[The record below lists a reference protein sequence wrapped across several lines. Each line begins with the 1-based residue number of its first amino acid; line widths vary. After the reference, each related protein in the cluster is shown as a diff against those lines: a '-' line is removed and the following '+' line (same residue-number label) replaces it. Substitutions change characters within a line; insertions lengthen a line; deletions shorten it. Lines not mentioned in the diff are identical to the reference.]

1 MQKTELKIYADSKYF
16 NVDLFDNE
24 PIELTKSI
32 IELTE
37 PEQRKSDYTKTIN
50 IPGTANNNSIFTNI
64 FDVNHSILNG
74 DNSNFYVD
82 FDPRKK
88 ANCILYR
95 EGIPQLRGYLQMTS
109 INILDEQNI
118 TYELVVYGRVANLFQ
133 DVGDNL
139 LSDYDFSEYT
149 HLWTETNVRNSINT
163 SIIINGV
170 TALFQLGR
178 GYVYPLID
186 YGFDNNAQQTYN
198 VDQLYPAIYVKT
210 ILDKILKTHGYRYE
224 STIQSNNFLNSL
236 DFKRLIIPASGVPR
250 LTDAQIIDK
259 TFVVDR
265 TTDNNLG
272 AATTT
277 ISKLIFN
284 RTKQDTDPVGVAAN
298 NSSWVVPTGC
308 GGVYNFVLKL
318 FFNIE
323 LNSSVTLPSG
333 WSVNFFV
340 FVFIQDVNNR
350 ILNTNFVSQE
360 FNMGSN
366 NRTLDLSSIWQTD
379 NKLISDGDEIFV
391 NWVITGVTLK
401 DNTGASL
408 TSRTPSDLNII
419 IKTGTEFYD
428 IPKPELSEFS
438 NVNPTSAL
446 PELKAKDFLTALI
459 KMFNLYIEPNQLDD
473 RLLAIEP
480 RDIYYN
486 DNVID
491 ITNNLDVSK
500 DFIQKPMG
508 ALDFKQL
515 EFSYAMDDDYWN
527 KDYTDKYNYN
537 HGFKRLDIENDFLVE
552 TKKIELPFA
561 PTPLGRPTSDRII
574 PQIVWWKD
582 QNFGGV
588 RVNKTAKPRILYY
601 GGLKYTGKPL
611 IIKSNGTPPT
621 STTYSNYGY
630 AGHVDDP
637 ANPNYDLN
645 WAVSQEIQYTIGGQT
660 PITINNLYK
669 RYWEKYIKE
678 ITDKDSKII
687 ECYMYFNN
695 VELQNLS
702 FRNLYKIDRQYYRLY
717 KVETDL
723 NSNEPAKCQFLKLKN
738 INVPL
743 ADQVLINGGSE
754 TITGERYTPII
765 SQTPNRID
773 VINQRE
779 NFSIEIK
786 SAMGITGYRI
796 EPKSQFIKVDNNVYL
811 PPANASF
818 DFDNNKSIE
827 VKIYNNHSGSI
838 RVYTTGDAH
847 HSVSSNSGIVFYS
860 DGTNWYHL

>member
-74 DNSNFYVD
+74 DNANFYVD

-170 TALFQLGR
+170 TANFQLGR

-210 ILDKILKTHGYRYE
+210 ILDKILSTHGYRYE
-224 STIQSNNFLNSL
+224 STIQSNNFLNSTE
-236 DFKRLIIPASGVPR
+236 FKRLIIPASGNDLR
-250 LTDAQIIDK
+250 LIKLDVAK
-259 TFVVDR
+259 RTFVVDR
-265 TTDNNLG
+265 TSDNNLG
-272 AATTT
+272 AATNS
-277 ISKLIFN
+277 IDKLIFN
-284 RTKQDTDPVGVAAN
+284 RTVQDTIPAGVAAN
-298 NSSWVVPTGC
+298 HSSWIAPTL
-308 GGVYNFVLKL
+308 GGGEYKFVLKL
-318 FFNIE
+318 FINAE

-333 WSVNFFV
+333 YNISFLMNVYIRTNTGSVFRMLTSQPVNMVADNRSQDLSFV
-340 FVFIQDVNNR
+340 F
-350 ILNTNFVSQE
+350 
-360 FNMGSN
+360 
-366 NRTLDLSSIWQTD
+366 QTD
-379 NKLISDGDEIFV
+379 NRFVPDGEEVDVYWRITNLDLKKLSSANIPLPV
-391 NWVITGVTLK
+391 
-401 DNTGASL
+401 
-408 TSRTPSDLNII
+408 SDLNII
-419 IKTGTEFYD
+419 IKTGTEFYSL
-428 IPKPELSEFS
+428 PKPELSEGS
-438 NVNPTSAL
+438 NINPTSAL

-473 RLLAIEP
+473 RLLTIEP

-486 DNVID
+486 DNVVD
-491 ITNNLDVSK
+491 LTNNLDVSK

-508 ALDFKQL
+508 ALDFKRL

-527 KDYTDKYNYN
+527 KDYTDKYDYN
-537 HGFKRLDIENDFLVE
+537 HGFKRLPVENDFLVE

-561 PTPLGRPTSDRII
+561 PTPLATPTSDRII

-582 QNFGGV
+582 QNSVNG

-601 GGLKYTGKPL
+601 GGLKNTGKPL
-611 IIKSNGTPPT
+611 TISSYASPRRNTQ
-621 STTYSNYGY
+621 YSSYGY
-630 AGHVDDP
+630 AGHIDDP

-645 WAVSQEIQYTIGGQT
+645 WATSQEIYYTIGGQT

-687 ECYMYFNN
+687 DCYMYFNN

-786 SAMGITGYRI
+786 SAMGINGYRI
-796 EPKSQFIKVDNNVYL
+796 EPKSQFIKVNSDVYL

-838 RVYTTGDAH
+838 RVYTTPDAH
-847 HSVSSNSGIVFYS
+847 HSVSSNSGIVYYS

>member
-50 IPGTANNNSIFTNI
+50 IPGTANNNSIFSNI

-74 DNSNFYVD
+74 DNANFYVD

-109 INILDEQNI
+109 INIIDEQNI

-133 DVGDNL
+133 DVGDRL
-139 LSDYDFSEYT
+139 LTDYDFSEYT
-149 HLWTETNVRNSINT
+149 HLWNETNVRNSINT

-170 TALFQLGR
+170 TAAFQLGR

-186 YGFDNNAQQTYN
+186 YGFDNNKQQTYN

-224 STIQSNNFLNSL
+224 STIQSNNFLNST
-236 DFKRLIIPASGVPR
+236 DFKRLIIPASGNDLR
-250 LTDAQIIDK
+250 LTKEEVIDR

-265 TTDNNLG
+265 ITDDYIG
-272 AATTT
+272 FATT
-277 ISKLIFN
+277 SAVKLMFDH
-284 RTKQDTDPVGVAAN
+284 KQQDTDPAGVAVD
-298 NSSWVVPTGC
+298 NSSWVVPSGANGYYT
-308 GGVYNFVLKL
+308 FILHL
-318 FFNIE
+318 FFNTTFNI
-323 LNSSVTLPSG
+323 SMSG
-333 WSVNFFV
+333 GDYVYFTMNIY
-340 FVFIQDVNNR
+340 IQDATGR
-350 ILNTNFVSQE
+350 ILNP
-360 FNMGSN
+360 SN
-366 NRTLDLSSIWQTD
+366 SSNVFFLPINALIYNLSLDLVSENVLVNSG
-379 NKLISDGDEIFV
+379 NEIFV
-391 NWVITGVTLK
+391 KWKIT
-401 DNTGASL
+401 NAF
-408 TSRTPSDLNII
+408 TSGGISINVSDIDISIL
-419 IKTGTEFYD
+419 TGTKFYD
-428 IPKPELSEFS
+428 LPNPNISEGF
-438 NVNPTSAL
+438 NINPTKAL

-486 DNVID
+486 DNVVD

-508 ALDFKQL
+508 ALDFKRL

-537 HGFKRLDIENDFLVE
+537 HGFKRLDVDNDFLVE

-561 PTPLGRPTSDRII
+561 PTPLGKPTTDRII

-611 IIKSNGTPPT
+611 TIHSNGTPPT
-621 STTYSNYGY
+621 NTQYSNYGY

-637 ANPNYDLN
+637 VNPNYDLN
-645 WAVSQEIQYTIGGQT
+645 WATSQEIQYTIGGLT

-669 RYWEKYIKE
+669 RYWEKNIKE

-743 ADQVLINGGSE
+743 ADQVLINGGSQ
-754 TITGERYTPII
+754 TIEGERYTPII

-779 NFSIEIK
+779 NFNVEVG

-796 EPKSQFIKVDNNVYL
+796 EPKSQFIKVDNDVYL

-818 DFDNNKSIE
+818 DYDNNKSIE
-827 VKIYNNHSGSI
+827 IKIYNNHNGNI
-838 RVYTTGDAH
+838 RVYTAVDSHNVAR
-847 HSVSSNSGIVFYS
+847 NSGIIFYS

>member
-1 MQKTELKIYADSKYF
+1 MQKTELKIYADSKYY

-74 DNSNFYVD
+74 DNANFYVD

-170 TALFQLGR
+170 TAAFQYGR

-224 STIQSNNFLNSL
+224 STIQSNNFLNST
-236 DFKRLIIPASGVPR
+236 DFKRLIIPSSGNDLR
-250 LTDAQIIDK
+250 LIKLDVAK
-259 TFVVDR
+259 RTFVVDR
-265 TTDNNLG
+265 TSDNNLG
-272 AATTT
+272 AATNS
-277 ISKLIFN
+277 INKLIFN
-284 RTKQDTDPVGVAAN
+284 RTVQDTIPTGVAAN
-298 NSSWVVPTGC
+298 HSSWIAPTL
-308 GGVYNFVLKL
+308 GGGEYKFVLKL
-318 FFNIE
+318 FINAE

-333 WSVNFFV
+333 YNISFLMNVYIRTNTGSVFRMLTSQPVNMVADNRSQDLSFV
-340 FVFIQDVNNR
+340 F
-350 ILNTNFVSQE
+350 
-360 FNMGSN
+360 
-366 NRTLDLSSIWQTD
+366 QTD
-379 NKLISDGDEIFV
+379 NRFVPDGEEVDVYWRITNLDLKKLSSANIPLPV
-391 NWVITGVTLK
+391 
-401 DNTGASL
+401 
-408 TSRTPSDLNII
+408 SDLNII
-419 IKTGTEFYD
+419 IKTGTEFYSL
-428 IPKPELSEFS
+428 PKPELSEGS
-438 NVNPTSAL
+438 NINPTSAL

-473 RLLAIEP
+473 RLLTIEP

-486 DNVID
+486 DNVVD
-491 ITNNLDVSK
+491 LTNNLDVSK

-508 ALDFKQL
+508 ALDFKRL

-537 HGFKRLDIENDFLVE
+537 HGFKRLDVENDFLVE

-561 PTPLGRPTSDRII
+561 PTPLATPTSDRII

-582 QNFGGV
+582 QNSVNG

-601 GGLKYTGKPL
+601 GGLKNTGKPL
-611 IIKSNGTPPT
+611 TISSYASPRRNTQ
-621 STTYSNYGY
+621 YSSYGY
-630 AGHVDDP
+630 AGHIDDP

-645 WAVSQEIQYTIGGQT
+645 WATSQEIYYTIGGQT

-796 EPKSQFIKVDNNVYL
+796 EPKSQFIKVDSDVYL

-827 VKIYNNHSGSI
+827 VKIYNNHNGSI
-838 RVYTTGDAH
+838 RVYTTPDAH

>member
-1 MQKTELKIYADSKYF
+1 MQKTELKIYADSKYY

-50 IPGTANNNSIFTNI
+50 IPGTANNNSIFSNI

-74 DNSNFYVD
+74 DNANFYVD

-95 EGIPQLRGYLQMTS
+95 EGIPQIRGYLQMTS

-133 DVGDNL
+133 DVGDKL
-139 LSDYDFSEYT
+139 LTDYDFSEYT

-170 TALFQLGR
+170 TAGFQLGR

-224 STIQSNNFLNSL
+224 STIQSNTFLNSTE
-236 DFKRLIIPASGVPR
+236 FKRLILPASGNDLR
-250 LTDAQIIDK
+250 LTDLEVEDR

-265 TTDNNLG
+265 TTDDNIGNPSANLV
-272 AATTT
+272 
-277 ISKLIFN
+277 KLMFN
-284 RTKQDTDPVGVAAN
+284 RKVQDTDPAGVAAN
-298 NSSWVVPTGC
+298 NSSWVVPTALLGNYTYVVNLKANLDFNVSL
-308 GGVYNFVLKL
+308 GSGEFIIFDLNLIIKKTSGAVLNVGNSWKRNL
-318 FFNIE
+318 VSSSTNFNIDE
-323 LNSSVTLPSG
+323 
-333 WSVNFFV
+333 
-340 FVFIQDVNNR
+340 
-350 ILNTNFVSQE
+350 
-360 FNMGSN
+360 
-366 NRTLDLSSIWQTD
+366 IWQSTD
-379 NKLISDGDEIFV
+379 SLMFSGDEIEVYWQIRNPAVTNGSTF
-391 NWVITGVTLK
+391 TGV
-401 DNTGASL
+401 NS
-408 TSRTPSDLNII
+408 SNIDI
-419 IKTGTEFYD
+419 TILTGTKFYD
-428 IPKPELSEFS
+428 LPNPKLSEGA
-438 NVNPTSAL
+438 NVNPTNAL

-473 RLLAIEP
+473 RLLTIEP
-480 RDIYYN
+480 RDVYYN
-486 DNVID
+486 TNVVD
-491 ITNNLDVSK
+491 LTNNLDVSK

-508 ALDFKQL
+508 ALDFKRL

-527 KDYTDKYNYN
+527 KDYTDKYSYN
-537 HGFKRLDIENDFLVE
+537 HGFKRLEVDNDFLVE

-561 PTPLGRPTSDRII
+561 PTPLQQPKTNDRII

-582 QNFGGV
+582 QNSVNG

-601 GGLKYTGKPL
+601 GGLKYTGSS
-611 IIKSNGTPPT
+611 IIVKSNVNRT
-621 STTYSNYGY
+621 STTYTNYGY

-637 ANPNYDLN
+637 VNPNYDLN
-645 WAVSQEIQYTIGGQT
+645 WATSQEIYYTIGGQT

-687 ECYMYFNN
+687 DCYMYFNN

-723 NSNEPAKCQFLKLKN
+723 NSNEPAHCQFLKLKN
-738 INVPL
+738 VNVPL
-743 ADQVLINGGSE
+743 AAQVLINGGE
-754 TITGERYTPII
+754 QTIEGERYTPII
-765 SQTPNRID
+765 NQTPNRID

-779 NFSIEIK
+779 NYSIEIK
-786 SAMGITGYRI
+786 SAIGITAYRI
-796 EPKSQFIKVDNNVYL
+796 EPKSQFIKVDSDVYL
-811 PPANASF
+811 PPANASY
-818 DFDNNKSIE
+818 DYDNNKSIE
-827 VKIYNNHSGSI
+827 IKIYNNHSGNI
-838 RVYTTGDAH
+838 KVYTTNDTH
-847 HSVSSNSGIVFYS
+847 HNVITKSGVIFYS
-860 DGTNWYHL
+860 DGTNWYHI

>member
-16 NVDLFDNE
+16 NVDLFNNE

-224 STIQSNNFLNSL
+224 STIQSNNFLNST
-236 DFKRLIIPASGVPR
+236 DFKRLIIPSSGVPK
-250 LTDAQIIDK
+250 LTSSQVIDK

-272 AATTT
+272 APTNN
-277 ISKLIFN
+277 IVKLIFN
-284 RTKQDTDPVGVAAN
+284 RTKKNTDPVGVAAN
-298 NSSWVVPTGC
+298 HSSWVVPTN
-308 GGVYNFVLKL
+308 GGGTYNFVLKL
-318 FFNIE
+318 FFNIT
-323 LNSSVTLPSG
+323 LDNSVTFNPG
-333 WSVNFFV
+333 EFVNFNMSV
-340 FVFIQDVNNR
+340 YFITTSGRVLNPGGTTQSINMDIYTRSQDLTAIFQSDNR
-350 ILNTNFVSQE
+350 
-360 FNMGSN
+360 
-366 NRTLDLSSIWQTD
+366 
-379 NKLISDGDEIFV
+379 LIYDGDEIEV
-391 NWVITGVTLK
+391 YWQITNLNIR
-401 DNTGASL
+401 NTSIIL
-408 TSRTPSDLNII
+408 IYLPLSFLNII
-419 IKTGTEFYD
+419 VKTGTEFYD

-480 RDIYYN
+480 RDIYYK
-486 DNVID
+486 DNVVD

-537 HGFKRLDIENDFLVE
+537 HGFKRLDVENDFLVE

-561 PTPLGRPTSDRII
+561 PTPLAKPTTDRII

-582 QNFGGV
+582 QNSVNG

-601 GGLKYTGKPL
+601 GGLKYTGSPL
-611 IIKSNGTPPT
+611 VIHSNGTPQTNTP
-621 STTYSNYGY
+621 YSNYGY
-630 AGHVDDP
+630 AGHIDDP
-637 ANPNYDLN
+637 INPNYDLN
-645 WAVSQEIQYTIGGQT
+645 WATSQEIYYTIGGQT

-723 NSNEPAKCQFLKLKN
+723 NSNEPARCQFLKLKN

-743 ADQVLINGGSE
+743 ADQVLINGGSQ

-779 NFSIEIK
+779 NFSIEVG

-796 EPKSQFIKVDNNVYL
+796 EPKSQFIKVDKDVYL

-818 DFDNNKSIE
+818 DYDNNKSIE
-827 VKIYNNHSGSI
+827 IKIYNNHSGSI
-838 RVYTTGDAH
+838 RVYTTPDAH
-847 HSVSSNSGIVFYS
+847 HSVLSNSGIVFYS

>member
-1 MQKTELKIYADSKYF
+1 MQKTELKIYADSKYY

-74 DNSNFYVD
+74 DNANFYVD

-133 DVGDNL
+133 DVGDSL

-224 STIQSNNFLNSL
+224 STIQSNNFLNST
-236 DFKRLIIPASGVPR
+236 DFKRLIIPASGVPK
-250 LTDAQIIDK
+250 LTSEQIIDK

-272 AATTT
+272 AATNN
-277 ISKLIFN
+277 IVKLIFN
-284 RTKQDTDPVGVAAN
+284 RTKKDTDPVGVAAN
-298 NSSWVVPTGC
+298 HSSWVVPTN
-308 GGVYNFVLKL
+308 GGGTYNFVLKL

-323 LNSSVTLPSG
+323 LNSSITLPSG
-333 WSVNFFV
+333 SSVSFLMNIYIRNTSGRILNPGY
-340 FVFIQDVNNR
+340 IQQGFTMDVNNR
-350 ILNTNFVSQE
+350 SQ
-360 FNMGSN
+360 
-366 NRTLDLSSIWQTD
+366 DLSAVFQSD
-379 NKLISDGDEIFV
+379 NRLIYDGDEIEVYWQITNVFISGL
-391 NWVITGVTLK
+391 VISFL
-401 DNTGASL
+401 S
-408 TSRTPSDLNII
+408 PSDLNII

-438 NVNPTSAL
+438 NVNPTNAL

-480 RDIYYN
+480 RDVYYN
-486 DNVID
+486 TNVVD
-491 ITNNLDVSK
+491 LTNNLDVSK

-537 HGFKRLDIENDFLVE
+537 HGFKRLDVDNDFLVE

-561 PTPLGRPTSDRII
+561 PTPLGKPTSDRII

-582 QNFGGV
+582 QNSING

-611 IIKSNGTPPT
+611 IINSNGTPPT

-645 WAVSQEIQYTIGGQT
+645 WATSQEIQYTIGGQT

-754 TITGERYTPII
+754 TIEGERYTPII

-786 SAMGITGYRI
+786 SATGITGYRI
-796 EPKSQFIKVDNNVYL
+796 EPKSQFIKVDKDCYL
-811 PPANASF
+811 PPANASY
-818 DFDNNKSIE
+818 DYDNNKSIE
-827 VKIYNNHSGSI
+827 IKIYNNHSGNI
-838 RVYTTGDAH
+838 KVYTATEF
-847 HSVSSNSGIVFYS
+847 HSVGSKTGIVFYS

>member
-149 HLWTETNVRNSINT
+149 HVWNETNVRNSINT

-170 TALFQLGR
+170 TAAFQYGR

-224 STIQSNNFLNSL
+224 STIQSNNFLNST
-236 DFKRLIIPASGVPR
+236 DFKRLIIPSSGNDLR
-250 LTDAQIIDK
+250 LIKLDVAK
-259 TFVVDR
+259 RTFVVDR
-265 TTDNNLG
+265 TSDNNLG
-272 AATTT
+272 AATNS
-277 ISKLIFN
+277 IDKLIFN
-284 RTKQDTDPVGVAAN
+284 RTVQDTIPTGVAAN
-298 NSSWVVPTGC
+298 HSSWIAPTL
-308 GGVYNFVLKL
+308 GGGEYKFVLKL
-318 FFNIE
+318 FINAE

-333 WSVNFFV
+333 YNISFLMNVYIRTNTGSVFRMLTSQPVNMVADNRSQDLSFV
-340 FVFIQDVNNR
+340 F
-350 ILNTNFVSQE
+350 
-360 FNMGSN
+360 
-366 NRTLDLSSIWQTD
+366 QTD
-379 NKLISDGDEIFV
+379 NRFVPDGEEVDVYWRITNLDLKKLLSANIPLPV
-391 NWVITGVTLK
+391 
-401 DNTGASL
+401 
-408 TSRTPSDLNII
+408 SDLNII
-419 IKTGTEFYD
+419 IKTGTEFYSL
-428 IPKPELSEFS
+428 PKPELSEGS
-438 NVNPTSAL
+438 NINPTSAL

-473 RLLAIEP
+473 RLLTIEP

-486 DNVID
+486 DNVVD
-491 ITNNLDVSK
+491 LTNNLDVSK

-537 HGFKRLDIENDFLVE
+537 HGFKRLDVKNDFLVE

-561 PTPLGRPTSDRII
+561 PTPLGKPTSDRII

-582 QNFGGV
+582 QNSVNG

-601 GGLKYTGKPL
+601 GGLKNTGKPL
-611 IIKSNGTPPT
+611 TISSYASPRKNTQ
-621 STTYSNYGY
+621 YSSYGY
-630 AGHVDDP
+630 AGHIDDP

-645 WAVSQEIQYTIGGQT
+645 WATSQEIYYTIGGQT

-779 NFSIEIK
+779 NFSIEVG
-786 SAMGITGYRI
+786 SAMGITDYRI
-796 EPKSQFIKVDNNVYL
+796 EPKSQFIKVNNNVYL

-838 RVYTTGDAH
+838 RVYTTPDAH
-847 HSVSSNSGIVFYS
+847 HSVASNSGIVFYS

>member
-50 IPGTANNNSIFTNI
+50 IPGTANNNSIFSNI
-64 FDVNHSILNG
+64 FDVNHSILNE
-74 DNSNFYVD
+74 DNANFYVD

-109 INILDEQNI
+109 INIIDEQNI

-139 LSDYDFSEYT
+139 LTDYDFSEYT

-186 YGFDNNAQQTYN
+186 YGFDNNKQQTYN

-265 TTDNNLG
+265 TSDNNLG
-272 AATTT
+272 AATTN
-277 ISKLIFN
+277 IVKLIFN
-284 RTKQDTDPVGVAAN
+284 RTKQNTNPVGVAAN
-298 NSSWVVPTGC
+298 HSSWVVPTG
-308 GGVYNFVLKL
+308 GGGTYNFVLKL

-323 LNSSVTLPSG
+323 LNSSVSLPSG
-333 WSVNFFV
+333 DSVFFIMNIYIRNTSGRV
-340 FVFIQDVNNR
+340 LNPGGTSQLVKMDVNNR
-350 ILNTNFVSQE
+350 SQ
-360 FNMGSN
+360 
-366 NRTLDLSSIWQTD
+366 DLSCVFQTD
-379 NKLISDGDEIFV
+379 NRLIYDGDEIEVYWQIRNVLIFGLA
-391 NWVITGVTLK
+391 ISFL
-401 DNTGASL
+401 S
-408 TSRTPSDLNII
+408 PSDLNII

-438 NVNPTSAL
+438 YINPTSAL

-480 RDIYYN
+480 RDVYYN
-486 DNVID
+486 SNVVD

-508 ALDFKQL
+508 ALDFKRL

-537 HGFKRLDIENDFLVE
+537 HGFKRLEVANDFLVE

-561 PTPLGRPTSDRII
+561 PTPLAKPTTDRII

-582 QNFGGV
+582 QNSVNG

-601 GGLKYTGKPL
+601 GGLKYTGSPL
-611 IIKSNGTPPT
+611 TINSNGTPPT
-621 STTYSNYGY
+621 TSTYSSYGY
-630 AGHVDDP
+630 AGHIDDP

-645 WAVSQEIQYTIGGQT
+645 WATSQEIYYTIGGQT

-669 RYWEKYIKE
+669 RYWEKNIKE

-743 ADQVLINGGSE
+743 ADQVLINGGSQ

-779 NFSIEIK
+779 NFSIEIQ
-786 SAMGITGYRI
+786 SAIGITDYRI
-796 EPKSQFIKVDNNVYL
+796 EPKSQFIKVDKDCYL
-811 PPANASF
+811 PPANASY
-818 DFDNNKSIE
+818 DYDNNKSIE
-827 VKIYNNHSGSI
+827 IKIYNNHSGNI
-838 RVYTTGDAH
+838 KVYTTTEF
-847 HSVSSNSGIVFYS
+847 HSVGSKSGIVFYS

>member
-170 TALFQLGR
+170 TANFQLGR

-186 YGFDNNAQQTYN
+186 YGFDNNKQQTYN

-210 ILDKILKTHGYRYE
+210 ILDKILSTHGYRYE
-224 STIQSNNFLNSL
+224 STIQSNTFLNST
-236 DFKRLIIPASGVPR
+236 DFKRLIIPSSGVPK
-250 LTDAQIIDK
+250 LTSSQVIDK

-272 AATTT
+272 APTNN
-277 ISKLIFN
+277 IVKLIFN
-284 RTKQDTDPVGVAAN
+284 RTKQNTDPVGVAAN
-298 NSSWVVPTGC
+298 HSSWVVPTN
-308 GGVYNFVLKL
+308 GGGTYNFVLKL
-318 FFNIE
+318 FFNIT
-323 LNSSVTLPSG
+323 LDNSVTFNPG
-333 WSVNFFV
+333 EFVNFNMSVYFRTTSGRV
-340 FVFIQDVNNR
+340 LNPGGTTQSINMDIYTRSQDLTAIFQSDNR
-350 ILNTNFVSQE
+350 
-360 FNMGSN
+360 
-366 NRTLDLSSIWQTD
+366 
-379 NKLISDGDEIFV
+379 LIYDGDEIEV
-391 NWVITGVTLK
+391 YWQITNLNIR
-401 DNTGASL
+401 NTSIIL
-408 TSRTPSDLNII
+408 IYLPLSFLNII
-419 IKTGTEFYD
+419 VKTGTEFYD
-428 IPKPELSEFS
+428 IPKSELSEFS
-438 NVNPTSAL
+438 NINPTNGL

-486 DNVID
+486 DNVVD

-537 HGFKRLDIENDFLVE
+537 HGFKRLDVENDFLVE

-561 PTPLGRPTSDRII
+561 PTPLGKPTTDRII

-582 QNFGGV
+582 QNSVNG

-601 GGLKYTGKPL
+601 GGLKYTGSPL
-611 IIKSNGTPPT
+611 VIHSNGTPQTNTP
-621 STTYSNYGY
+621 YSNYGY
-630 AGHVDDP
+630 AGHIDDP
-637 ANPNYDLN
+637 TNPNYDLN
-645 WAVSQEIQYTIGGQT
+645 WATSQEIQYTIGGQT

-779 NFSIEIK
+779 NFSIEIQ
-786 SAMGITGYRI
+786 SAIGITDYRI

-838 RVYTTGDAH
+838 RVYTTPDAH
-847 HSVSSNSGIVFYS
+847 HSVASNSGIVFYS

>member
-149 HLWTETNVRNSINT
+149 HTWNETNVRNSINT

-170 TALFQLGR
+170 TANFQLGR

-224 STIQSNNFLNSL
+224 STIQSNNFLNST
-236 DFKRLIIPASGVPR
+236 DFKRLIIPSSGNDLR
-250 LTDAQIIDK
+250 LTKLDVSNR

-265 TTDNNLG
+265 TSDNNLG
-272 AATTT
+272 AATNN
-277 ISKLIFN
+277 IVKLIFN
-284 RTKQDTDPVGVAAN
+284 RTVQDTVPTGVAAN
-298 NSSWVVPTGC
+298 HSSWVVPTNR
-308 GGVYNFVLKL
+308 GGTYNFVLKL
-318 FFNIE
+318 FINVE

-333 WSVNFFV
+333 YNIRFLMNIHIRTTTGRVLPMITSQSVRMVADTRSQDLSFV
-340 FVFIQDVNNR
+340 FQSDNILIYDGEEIEVYWR
-350 ILNTNFVSQE
+350 ITNV
-360 FNMGSN
+360 
-366 NRTLDLSSIWQTD
+366 DLT
-379 NKLISDGDEIFV
+379 KIFSA
-391 NWVITGVTLK
+391 NIPLP
-401 DNTGASL
+401 A
-408 TSRTPSDLNII
+408 SDLNII

-428 IPKPELSEFS
+428 IPKPELSEGS
-438 NVNPTSAL
+438 NINPTSAL

-486 DNVID
+486 DNVVD

-537 HGFKRLDIENDFLVE
+537 HGFKRLDVENDFLVE

-561 PTPLGRPTSDRII
+561 PTPLAKPTTDRII

-582 QNFGGV
+582 QNSVNG

-601 GGLKYTGKPL
+601 GGLKYTGRPL
-611 IIKSNGTPPT
+611 TIRSNGTPPT
-621 STTYSNYGY
+621 NTQYSNYGY
-630 AGHVDDP
+630 AGHIDDP

-645 WAVSQEIQYTIGGQT
+645 WATSQEIQYTIGGQT

-779 NFSIEIK
+779 NFSIEIQ
-786 SAMGITGYRI
+786 SAMGITDYRI

-838 RVYTTGDAH
+838 RVYTTPDAH
-847 HSVSSNSGIVFYS
+847 HSVASNSGIVFYS

>member
-1 MQKTELKIYADSKYF
+1 
-16 NVDLFDNE
+16 
-24 PIELTKSI
+24 
-32 IELTE
+32 
-37 PEQRKSDYTKTIN
+37 
-50 IPGTANNNSIFTNI
+50 
-64 FDVNHSILNG
+64 
-74 DNSNFYVD
+74 VD

-224 STIQSNNFLNSL
+224 STIQSNNFLNST
-236 DFKRLIIPASGVPR
+236 DFKRLIIPASGNDLR
-250 LTDAQIIDK
+250 LTSNQIIDK
-259 TFVVDR
+259 TFVVNR

-272 AATTT
+272 AATNN
-277 ISKLIFN
+277 IVKLMFN
-284 RTKQDTDPVGVAAN
+284 NTEQDTDPVGVAAN
-298 NSSWVVPTGC
+298 HSSWVVPSQQ
-308 GGVYNFVLKL
+308 GGYYNFVLNLKL
-318 FFNIE
+318 NVE
-323 LNSSVTLPSG
+323 LNSSITLPSG
-333 WSVNFFV
+333 SYITFRLH
-340 FVFIQDVNNR
+340 IYIRTTSGR
-350 ILNTNFVSQE
+350 ILNPNGTNQLIGLTINS
-360 FNMGSN
+360 
-366 NRTLDLSSIWQTD
+366 RTFDLSCLYQTN
-379 NKLISDGDEIFV
+379 NKLIYDGDEIEIYWQITSV
-391 NWVITGVTLK
+391 QVIGTSPV
-401 DNTGASL
+401 SL
-408 TSRTPSDLNII
+408 QPSDLNVI
-419 IKTGTEFYD
+419 IKTETQFYSL
-428 IPKPELSEFS
+428 PRPELSEFS
-438 NVNPTSAL
+438 NVNPTNAL

-486 DNVID
+486 DNVVD

-537 HGFKRLDIENDFLVE
+537 HGFKRLDVENDFLIE

-561 PTPLGRPTSDRII
+561 PTPLAKPTTDRII

-582 QNFGGV
+582 QNSFNG

-601 GGLKYTGKPL
+601 GGLKYTGSPL
-611 IIKSNGTPPT
+611 TIHSNGTPPT
-621 STTYSNYGY
+621 NTPYSSYGY

-645 WAVSQEIQYTIGGQT
+645 WATSQEIQYTIGGLT

-669 RYWEKYIKE
+669 RYWEKNIKE

-743 ADQVLINGGSE
+743 ADQVLINGGSQ
-754 TITGERYTPII
+754 TIEGERYTPII

-779 NFSIEIK
+779 NFNVEIE
-786 SAMGITGYRI
+786 SAMGISDYRI
-796 EPKSQFIKVDNNVYL
+796 EPKSQFIKADNDVYL

-818 DFDNNKSIE
+818 DYDNNKSIE
-827 VKIYNNHSGSI
+827 IKIYNNHSGNI
-838 RVYTTGDAH
+838 RVYTAIDSHNVARKT
-847 HSVSSNSGIVFYS
+847 GIVFYS

>member
-1 MQKTELKIYADSKYF
+1 MQKTELKIYADSKYY

-50 IPGTANNNSIFTNI
+50 IPGTANNNSIFSNI

-74 DNSNFYVD
+74 DNANFYVD

-95 EGIPQLRGYLQMTS
+95 EGIPQIRGYLQMTS
-109 INILDEQNI
+109 INIIDEQNI

-133 DVGDNL
+133 DVGDKL
-139 LSDYDFSEYT
+139 LTDYDFSEYT

-170 TALFQLGR
+170 TAGFQYGR

-224 STIQSNNFLNSL
+224 STIQSNNFLNSTE
-236 DFKRLIIPASGVPR
+236 FKRLIIPASGVPK
-250 LTDAQIIDK
+250 LTSSQIIDK

-272 AATTT
+272 TATNN
-277 ISKLIFN
+277 IVKLMFN
-284 RTKQDTDPVGVAAN
+284 NTARDTSPSGVAVDH
-298 NSSWVVPTGC
+298 SSWIVPSGE
-308 GGVYNFVLKL
+308 GGTYNFVLKL
-318 FFNIE
+318 FFNIALKTGVP
-323 LNSSVTLPSG
+323 LNTN
-333 WSVNFFV
+333 WFVNFYINIY
-340 FVFIQDVNNR
+340 IQNTSGR
-350 ILNTNFVSQE
+350 ILNPNGTSQYVRMDANFRSQ
-360 FNMGSN
+360 
-366 NRTLDLSSIWQTD
+366 DLSCLFQTD
-379 NKLISDGDEIFV
+379 NRLLYDGEE
-391 NWVITGVTLK
+391 
-401 DNTGASL
+401 
-408 TSRTPSDLNII
+408 II
-419 IKTGTEFYD
+419 INWQITQLNQEDPNSLSYSLYANSDIDISILTGTQFYSL
-428 IPKPELSEFS
+428 PKPELSEFS
-438 NVNPTSAL
+438 YINPTNAL

-473 RLLAIEP
+473 RLLTIEP
-480 RDIYYN
+480 RDVYYN
-486 DNVID
+486 SNVVD
-491 ITNNLDVSK
+491 LTNNLDVSK

-508 ALDFKQL
+508 ALDFKRL

-527 KDYTDKYNYN
+527 KDYTDKYSYN
-537 HGFKRLDIENDFLVE
+537 HGFKRLDIDNDFLVE

-561 PTPLGRPTSDRII
+561 PTPLGKPTSDRII

-582 QNFGGV
+582 QNSING

-621 STTYSNYGY
+621 TTTYTNYGY

-637 ANPNYDLN
+637 VNPNYDLN
-645 WAVSQEIQYTIGGQT
+645 WATSQEIYYTIGGQT

-687 ECYMYFNN
+687 DCYMYLNN

-723 NSNEPAKCQFLKLKN
+723 NSNEPAHCQFLKLKN
-738 INVPL
+738 VNVPL
-743 ADQVLINGGSE
+743 ADQVLINGGSQ
-754 TITGERYTPII
+754 TIEGERYTPII

-779 NFSIEIK
+779 NFSIEVG
-786 SAMGITGYRI
+786 SAIGITAYRI
-796 EPKSQFIKVDNNVYL
+796 EPKSQFIKVDKDCYL

-818 DFDNNKSIE
+818 DYDNNKSIE
-827 VKIYNNHSGSI
+827 IKIFNNHSGVIKVNTATES
-838 RVYTTGDAH
+838 H
-847 HSVSSNSGIVFYS
+847 NVSSKTGIVFYS

>member
-1 MQKTELKIYADSKYF
+1 MQKTELKIYADSKYY

-50 IPGTANNNSIFTNI
+50 IPGTANNNSIFSNI

-74 DNSNFYVD
+74 DNANFYVD

-95 EGIPQLRGYLQMTS
+95 EGIPQIRGYLQMTS

-133 DVGDNL
+133 DVGDRL
-139 LSDYDFSEYT
+139 LTDYDFSEYT

-170 TALFQLGR
+170 TAGFQYGR

-224 STIQSNNFLNSL
+224 STLQSNTFLNSTE
-236 DFKRLIIPASGVPR
+236 FKRLIIPSSGNQLR
-250 LTDAQIIDK
+250 LTNNQIIDK
-259 TFVVDR
+259 TFVVNR

-272 AATTT
+272 AATTN
-277 ISKLIFN
+277 IVKLIFN
-284 RTKQDTDPVGVAAN
+284 NTAQDTDPAGVAAN
-298 NSSWVVPTGC
+298 HSSWVVPSQQ
-308 GGVYNFVLKL
+308 GGYYNFVLNLKL
-318 FFNIE
+318 NVE
-323 LNSSVTLPSG
+323 LNSSITLPSG
-333 WSVNFFV
+333 SYITFRLH
-340 FVFIQDVNNR
+340 IYIRTASGR
-350 ILNTNFVSQE
+350 ILNPNGTNQLIGLTINS
-360 FNMGSN
+360 
-366 NRTLDLSSIWQTD
+366 RTFDLSCLYETN
-379 NKLISDGDEIFV
+379 NKLIYDGDEIEV
-391 NWVITGVTLK
+391 YWQITSVQVIGTSPV
-401 DNTGASL
+401 SL
-408 TSRTPSDLNII
+408 QPSDLNII

-428 IPKPELSEFS
+428 IPRPELSEFS
-438 NVNPTSAL
+438 NVNPTNAL

-480 RDIYYN
+480 RDVYYN
-486 DNVID
+486 TNVVD
-491 ITNNLDVSK
+491 LTNNLDVSK

-508 ALDFKQL
+508 ALDFKRL

-527 KDYTDKYNYN
+527 KDYTDKYSYN
-537 HGFKRLDIENDFLVE
+537 HGFKRLEVDNDFLVE

-561 PTPLGRPTSDRII
+561 PTPLGKPTSDRII

-582 QNFGGV
+582 QNSVNG

-611 IIKSNGTPPT
+611 IINSNGTPPT
-621 STTYSNYGY
+621 STTYTNYGY

-637 ANPNYDLN
+637 VNPNYDLN
-645 WAVSQEIQYTIGGQT
+645 WATSQEIYYTIGGQT

-687 ECYMYFNN
+687 DCYMYFNN

-723 NSNEPAKCQFLKLKN
+723 NSNEPAHCQFLKLKN
-738 INVPL
+738 VNVPL
-743 ADQVLINGGSE
+743 ADQVLINGGE
-754 TITGERYTPII
+754 QTIEGERYTPII
-765 SQTPNRID
+765 NQTPNRID

-779 NFSIEIK
+779 NYSIEVK

-796 EPKSQFIKVDNNVYL
+796 EPKSQFIKVDSDVYL
-811 PPANASF
+811 PPANASY
-818 DFDNNKSIE
+818 DTDNNKSIE
-827 VKIYNNHSGSI
+827 IKIYNNHNGNI
-838 RVYTTGDAH
+838 KVYTTADTH
-847 HSVSSNSGIVFYS
+847 HSVSSKSGIVFYS

>member
-1 MQKTELKIYADSKYF
+1 MQKTELKIYADSKYY

-50 IPGTANNNSIFTNI
+50 IPGTANNNSIFSNI

-74 DNSNFYVD
+74 DNANFYVD

-95 EGIPQLRGYLQMTS
+95 EGIPQIRGYLQMTS

-133 DVGDNL
+133 DVGDRL
-139 LSDYDFSEYT
+139 LTDYDFSEYT

-170 TALFQLGR
+170 TAGFQYGR

-224 STIQSNNFLNSL
+224 STLQSNTFLNSTE
-236 DFKRLIIPASGVPR
+236 FKRLIIPASGVPR
-250 LTDAQIIDK
+250 LTNDQIIDK

-272 AATTT
+272 AATNNAAKLMFNYTT
-277 ISKLIFN
+277 K
-284 RTKQDTDPVGVAAN
+284 DTDPAGVAAN
-298 NSSWVVPTGC
+298 HSSWVVPSGK
-308 GGVYNFVLKL
+308 GGTYNFVLKL
-318 FFNIE
+318 FFNAE

-333 WSVNFFV
+333 FSVYFYINI
-340 FVFIQDVNNR
+340 FIQTTSGR
-350 ILNTNFVSQE
+350 ILNPGGTQQFVG
-360 FNMGSN
+360 MGAN
-366 NRTLDLSSIWQTD
+366 NRSLDISTVFQTD
-379 NKLISDGDEIFV
+379 NRLVYDGDEIIV
-391 NWVITGVTLK
+391 NWQITRLALQ
-401 DNTGASL
+401 DAS
-408 TSRTPSDLNII
+408 TSISQPASDLNII
-419 IKTGTEFYD
+419 IKTGTQFYD

-438 NVNPTSAL
+438 YINPTNAL

-480 RDIYYN
+480 RDVYYN
-486 DNVID
+486 TNVVD
-491 ITNNLDVSK
+491 LTNNLDVSK

-508 ALDFKQL
+508 ALDFKRL

-527 KDYTDKYNYN
+527 KDYTDKYSYN
-537 HGFKRLDIENDFLVE
+537 HGFKRLEVDNDFLVE

-582 QNFGGV
+582 QNSVNG

-611 IIKSNGTPPT
+611 IINSNGTPPT
-621 STTYSNYGY
+621 STTYTNYGY

-637 ANPNYDLN
+637 VNPNYDLN
-645 WAVSQEIQYTIGGQT
+645 WATSQEIYYTIGGQT

-687 ECYMYFNN
+687 DCYMYFNN

-723 NSNEPAKCQFLKLKN
+723 NSNEPAHCQFLKLKN
-738 INVPL
+738 VNVPL
-743 ADQVLINGGSE
+743 ADQVLINGGSQ
-754 TITGERYTPII
+754 TIEGERYTPII
-765 SQTPNRID
+765 NQTPNRID

-779 NFSIEIK
+779 NYSIEIK

-796 EPKSQFIKVDNNVYL
+796 EPKSQFIKVDSDVYL
-811 PPANASF
+811 PPANASY
-818 DFDNNKSIE
+818 DTDNNKSIE
-827 VKIYNNHSGSI
+827 IKIYNNHSGNI
-838 RVYTTGDAH
+838 KVYTTADTH
-847 HSVSSNSGIVFYS
+847 HSVSSKSGIVFYS

>member
-149 HLWTETNVRNSINT
+149 HVWNETNVRNSINT

-170 TALFQLGR
+170 TAAFQYGR

-224 STIQSNNFLNSL
+224 STIQSNNFLNST
-236 DFKRLIIPASGVPR
+236 DFKRLIIPSSGNDLR
-250 LTDAQIIDK
+250 LIKLDVAK
-259 TFVVDR
+259 RTFVVDR
-265 TTDNNLG
+265 TSDNNLG
-272 AATTT
+272 AATNS
-277 ISKLIFN
+277 IDKLIFN
-284 RTKQDTDPVGVAAN
+284 RTVQDTIPTGVAAN
-298 NSSWVVPTGC
+298 HSSWIAPTL
-308 GGVYNFVLKL
+308 GGGEYKFVLKL
-318 FFNIE
+318 FINAE

-333 WSVNFFV
+333 YNISFLMNVYIRTNTGSVFRMLTSQPVNMVADNRSQDLSFV
-340 FVFIQDVNNR
+340 F
-350 ILNTNFVSQE
+350 
-360 FNMGSN
+360 
-366 NRTLDLSSIWQTD
+366 QTD
-379 NKLISDGDEIFV
+379 NRFVPDGEEVDVYWRITNLDLKKLLSANIPLPV
-391 NWVITGVTLK
+391 
-401 DNTGASL
+401 
-408 TSRTPSDLNII
+408 SDLNII
-419 IKTGTEFYD
+419 IKTGTEFYSL
-428 IPKPELSEFS
+428 PKPELSEGS
-438 NVNPTSAL
+438 NINPTSAL

-473 RLLAIEP
+473 RLLTIEP

-486 DNVID
+486 DNVVD
-491 ITNNLDVSK
+491 LTNNLDVSK

-537 HGFKRLDIENDFLVE
+537 HGFKRLDVKNDFLVE

-561 PTPLGRPTSDRII
+561 PTPLGKPTSDRII

-582 QNFGGV
+582 QNSVNG

-601 GGLKYTGKPL
+601 GGLKNTGKPL
-611 IIKSNGTPPT
+611 TISSYASPRKNTQ
-621 STTYSNYGY
+621 YSSYGY
-630 AGHVDDP
+630 AGHIDDP

-645 WAVSQEIQYTIGGQT
+645 WATSQEIYYTIGGQT

-779 NFSIEIK
+779 NFSIEIQ
-786 SAMGITGYRI
+786 SAMGITDYRI

-838 RVYTTGDAH
+838 RVYTTPDAH
-847 HSVSSNSGIVFYS
+847 HSVASNSGIVFYS

>member
-1 MQKTELKIYADSKYF
+1 MQKTELKIYADSKYY

-170 TALFQLGR
+170 TAGFQYGR

-210 ILDKILKTHGYRYE
+210 ILDKILSTHGYRYE
-224 STIQSNNFLNSL
+224 STIQSNTFLNSTE
-236 DFKRLIIPASGVPR
+236 FKRLIIPASGVPK
-250 LTDAQIIDK
+250 LTSEQIIDK

-265 TTDNNLG
+265 TSDNNLG
-272 AATTT
+272 AATTN

-284 RTKQDTDPVGVAAN
+284 RTKQDTDPAGVAAN
-298 NSSWVVPTGC
+298 HSSWVVPTGG

-323 LNSSVTLPSG
+323 LNSSITLPSG

-408 TSRTPSDLNII
+408 ISRTPSDLNII

-480 RDIYYN
+480 RDVYYN
-486 DNVID
+486 TNVVD
-491 ITNNLDVSK
+491 LTNNLDVSK

-537 HGFKRLDIENDFLVE
+537 HGFKRLDVENDFLVE

-582 QNFGGV
+582 QNSVNG

-611 IIKSNGTPPT
+611 IIKSNGTPST

-645 WAVSQEIQYTIGGQT
+645 WAVSQEIYYTIGGQT

-723 NSNEPAKCQFLKLKN
+723 NSDEPAKCQFLKLKN

-779 NFSIEIK
+779 NFSIEIQ
-786 SAMGITGYRI
+786 SAMGITDYRI
-796 EPKSQFIKVDNNVYL
+796 EPKSQFIKVDSDVYL

-838 RVYTTGDAH
+838 RVYTTPDAH

>member
-1 MQKTELKIYADSKYF
+1 
-16 NVDLFDNE
+16 VDLFDNE

-170 TALFQLGR
+170 TANFQLGR

-210 ILDKILKTHGYRYE
+210 ILDKILSTHGYRYE
-224 STIQSNNFLNSL
+224 STIQSNTFLNST
-236 DFKRLIIPASGVPR
+236 DFKRLIIPASGNDLR
-250 LTDAQIIDK
+250 LTKAEIIDR
-259 TFVVDR
+259 TFVIDR
-265 TTDNNLG
+265 TTDDNVFNAFSAITPNRIDFNNIVQNTVPSSLFI
-272 AATTT
+272 ANSNWYIPT
-277 ISKLIFN
+277 SL
-284 RTKQDTDPVGVAAN
+284 VGQ
-298 NSSWVVPTGC
+298 
-308 GGVYNFVLKL
+308 YKFVLKL
-318 FFNIE
+318 KFEIDFSAVTKPYPISIYNWIFDFSVYIREDYFGSIKILNIGNTTKLSNQLGNFTNVDIQTFE
-323 LNSSVTLPSG
+323 FIYETNNDLIREGSIVNVYARLDNAFIEDFAFKKTYVGVNSSQ
-333 WSVNFFV
+333 VN
-340 FVFIQDVNNR
+340 IK
-350 ILNTNFVSQE
+350 ILTGSQ
-360 FNMGSN
+360 FY
-366 NRTLDLSSIWQTD
+366 
-379 NKLISDGDEIFV
+379 
-391 NWVITGVTLK
+391 
-401 DNTGASL
+401 SL
-408 TSRTPSDLNII
+408 
-419 IKTGTEFYD
+419 
-428 IPKPELSEFS
+428 PKPDIAEGYSL
-438 NVNPTSAL
+438 NPTKAL

-486 DNVID
+486 SNVVD
-491 ITNNLDVSK
+491 LTNNLDVSK

-537 HGFKRLDIENDFLVE
+537 HGYKRLEVENDFSVE

-561 PTPLGRPTSDRII
+561 PTPLGKPTTDRII

-601 GGLKYTGKPL
+601 GGLKYTGTAL
-611 IIKSNGTPPT
+611 IIRSNVTN
-621 STTYSNYGY
+621 SSNQYSNYGY

-645 WAVSQEIQYTIGGQT
+645 WATSQEIQYTIGGQT

-779 NFSIEIK
+779 NFSIEIQ
-786 SAMGITGYRI
+786 SAIGITDYRI
-796 EPKSQFIKVDNNVYL
+796 EPKSQFIKVNNNVYL

-827 VKIYNNHSGSI
+827 VKIYNNHNGSI
-838 RVYTTGDAH
+838 RVYTTPDAH

>member
-170 TALFQLGR
+170 TANFQLGR

-186 YGFDNNAQQTYN
+186 YGFDNNKQQTYN

-210 ILDKILKTHGYRYE
+210 ILDKILSTHGYRYE
-224 STIQSNNFLNSL
+224 STIQSNTFLNST
-236 DFKRLIIPASGVPR
+236 DFKRLIIPSSGVPK
-250 LTDAQIIDK
+250 LTSSQVIDK

-272 AATTT
+272 APTNN
-277 ISKLIFN
+277 IVKLIFN
-284 RTKQDTDPVGVAAN
+284 RTKQNTDPVGVAAN
-298 NSSWVVPTGC
+298 HSSWVVPTN
-308 GGVYNFVLKL
+308 GGGTYNFVLKL
-318 FFNIE
+318 FFNIT
-323 LNSSVTLPSG
+323 LDNSVTFNPG
-333 WSVNFFV
+333 EFVNFNMSVYFRTTSGRV
-340 FVFIQDVNNR
+340 LNPGGTTQSINMDIYTRSQDLTAIFQSDNR
-350 ILNTNFVSQE
+350 
-360 FNMGSN
+360 
-366 NRTLDLSSIWQTD
+366 
-379 NKLISDGDEIFV
+379 LIYDGDEIEV
-391 NWVITGVTLK
+391 YWQITNLNIR
-401 DNTGASL
+401 NTSIIL
-408 TSRTPSDLNII
+408 IYLPLSFLNII
-419 IKTGTEFYD
+419 VKTGTEFYD
-428 IPKPELSEFS
+428 IPKSELSEFS
-438 NVNPTSAL
+438 NINPTNGL

-486 DNVID
+486 DNVVD

-537 HGFKRLDIENDFLVE
+537 HGFKRLDVENDFLVE

-561 PTPLGRPTSDRII
+561 PTPLGKPTTDRII

-582 QNFGGV
+582 QNSVNG

-601 GGLKYTGKPL
+601 GGLKYTGSPL
-611 IIKSNGTPPT
+611 VIHSNGTPQTNTP
-621 STTYSNYGY
+621 YSNYGY
-630 AGHVDDP
+630 AGHIDDP
-637 ANPNYDLN
+637 TNPNYDLN
-645 WAVSQEIQYTIGGQT
+645 WATSQEIQYTIGGQT

-779 NFSIEIK
+779 NFSIEIQ
-786 SAMGITGYRI
+786 SAMGITDYRI

-838 RVYTTGDAH
+838 RVYTTPDAH
-847 HSVSSNSGIVFYS
+847 HSVASNSGIVFYS

>member
-1 MQKTELKIYADSKYF
+1 MQKTELKIYADSKYY

-50 IPGTANNNSIFTNI
+50 IPGTANNNSIFSNI

-74 DNSNFYVD
+74 DNANFFVD

-95 EGIPQLRGYLQMTS
+95 EGIPQIRGYLQMTS

-133 DVGDNL
+133 DVGDKL
-139 LSDYDFSEYT
+139 LTDYDFSEYT

-170 TALFQLGR
+170 TAGFQLGR

-224 STIQSNNFLNSL
+224 STIQSNTFLNSTE
-236 DFKRLIIPASGVPR
+236 FKRLILPASGVPR
-250 LTDAQIIDK
+250 LTSEQIIDK

-272 AATTT
+272 AATNN
-277 ISKLIFN
+277 IVKLMFN
-284 RTKQDTDPVGVAAN
+284 RKKQDTDPAGVAAN
-298 NSSWVVPTGC
+298 NSSWVVPTN
-308 GGVYNFVLKL
+308 GGGTYNFVLKL
-318 FFNIE
+318 FFNAE
-323 LNSSVTLPSG
+323 LNSGVTLPSG
-333 WSVNFFV
+333 YSVFFAIIIYIRTTSGRV
-340 FVFIQDVNNR
+340 LNPGGTVQFIRMDVNNR
-350 ILNTNFVSQE
+350 SQ
-360 FNMGSN
+360 
-366 NRTLDLSSIWQTD
+366 DLSAVFQSD
-379 NKLISDGDEIFV
+379 NRLIYDGDEIEV
-391 NWVITGVTLK
+391 YWQITSVRLLGTTPSFL
-401 DNTGASL
+401 S
-408 TSRTPSDLNII
+408 PSDLNII

-438 NVNPTSAL
+438 NINPTNAL

-480 RDIYYN
+480 RDVYYN
-486 DNVID
+486 TNVVD
-491 ITNNLDVSK
+491 LTNNLDVSK

-508 ALDFKQL
+508 ALDFKRL

-527 KDYTDKYNYN
+527 KDYTDKYSYN
-537 HGFKRLDIENDFLVE
+537 HGFKRLEVENDFLVE

-582 QNFGGV
+582 QNSVNG

-611 IIKSNGTPPT
+611 IINSNGTPPT
-621 STTYSNYGY
+621 STTYTNYGY

-637 ANPNYDLN
+637 VNPNYDLN
-645 WAVSQEIQYTIGGQT
+645 WATSQEIYYTIGGQT

-687 ECYMYFNN
+687 DCYMYFNN

-723 NSNEPAKCQFLKLKN
+723 NSNEPAHCQFLKLKN
-738 INVPL
+738 VNVPL
-743 ADQVLINGGSE
+743 ADQVLINGGSQ
-754 TITGERYTPII
+754 TIEGERYTPII
-765 SQTPNRID
+765 NQTPNRID

-779 NFSIEIK
+779 NYSIEIE
-786 SAMGITGYRI
+786 SAMGVTGFRI
-796 EPKSQFIKVDNNVYL
+796 EPKSQFIKVDSDVYL
-811 PPANASF
+811 PPANASY
-818 DFDNNKSIE
+818 DYDNNKSIE
-827 VKIYNNHSGSI
+827 IKIYNNHSGNI
-838 RVYTTGDAH
+838 KVYTTNDTH
-847 HSVSSNSGIVFYS
+847 HNVITKSGVIFYS
-860 DGTNWYHL
+860 DGTNWYHI

>member
-50 IPGTANNNSIFTNI
+50 IPGTANNNSIFSNI

-74 DNSNFYVD
+74 DNANFYVD

-133 DVGDNL
+133 DVGDKL

-186 YGFDNNAQQTYN
+186 YGFDNNKQQTYN

-236 DFKRLIIPASGVPR
+236 DFKRLIIPSSGNDLR
-250 LTDAQIIDK
+250 LTKLDVAK
-259 TFVVDR
+259 RTFVVSRITNNNIGNPSTNLVQLMFDE
-265 TTDNNLG
+265 TTQNSIPN
-272 AATTT
+272 
-277 ISKLIFN
+277 
-284 RTKQDTDPVGVAAN
+284 GVAAN
-298 NSSWVVPTGC
+298 HSSWVVPSTILGKYTY
-308 GGVYNFVLKL
+308 VVNLKANL
-318 FFNIE
+318 DFN
-323 LNSSVTLPSG
+323 VTLSSG
-333 WSVNFFV
+333 Q
-340 FVFIQDVNNR
+340 FIIFD
-350 ILNTNFVSQE
+350 LNLLIKKTNGNVLNIGNTWKRNLISSTTNFDINE
-360 FNMGSN
+360 
-366 NRTLDLSSIWQTD
+366 IWQ
-379 NKLISDGDEIFV
+379 SDDLLMFAGDEIEV
-391 NWVITGVTLK
+391 YWQIRNPAITNFSTQ
-401 DNTGASL
+401 TGINS
-408 TSRTPSDLNII
+408 SNINI
-419 IKTGTEFYD
+419 TILTGTTFYNL
-428 IPKPELSEFS
+428 PNPLASEGTI
-438 NVNPTSAL
+438 VNPTLAL

-473 RLLAIEP
+473 RLLTIEP

-486 DNVID
+486 DNVVD
-491 ITNNLDVSK
+491 LTNNLDVSK

-537 HGFKRLDIENDFLVE
+537 HGFKRLDVENDFLVE

-561 PTPLGRPTSDRII
+561 PTPLGKPTSDRII

-601 GGLKYTGKPL
+601 GGLKYTGTAL
-611 IIKSNGTPPT
+611 IIRSNVTN
-621 STTYSNYGY
+621 SSNQYSNYGY

-786 SAMGITGYRI
+786 SAMGITNYRI

-838 RVYTTGDAH
+838 RVYTTPDAH
-847 HSVSSNSGIVFYS
+847 HSVASNSGIVFYS

>member
-1 MQKTELKIYADSKYF
+1 MQKTELKIYADSKYY

-50 IPGTANNNSIFTNI
+50 IPGTANNNSIFSNI

-74 DNSNFYVD
+74 DNANFYVD

-95 EGIPQLRGYLQMTS
+95 EGIPQIRGYLQMTS

-133 DVGDNL
+133 DVGDRL
-139 LSDYDFSEYT
+139 LTDYDFSEYT

-170 TALFQLGR
+170 TAGFQYGR

-224 STIQSNNFLNSL
+224 STLQSNTFLNSTE
-236 DFKRLIIPASGVPR
+236 FKRLIIPASGNGLR
-250 LTDAQIIDK
+250 LTSDQIIDK
-259 TFVVDR
+259 TFVVNR

-272 AATTT
+272 ASTNNVF
-277 ISKLIFN
+277 KLMFN
-284 RTKQDTDPVGVAAN
+284 NTVRNTDPAGVAAN
-298 NSSWVVPTGC
+298 HSSWVVPTN
-308 GGVYNFVLKL
+308 GGGTYNFVLKL
-318 FFNIE
+318 N
-323 LNSSVTLPSG
+323 LNAEYTG
-333 WSVNFFV
+333 
-340 FVFIQDVNNR
+340 
-350 ILNTNFVSQE
+350 ILNPSQFIFFITLNVYFVTASGRVLNPGGTRQE
-360 FNMGSN
+360 FALSYVTSQDFSLIFQSD
-366 NRTLDLSSIWQTD
+366 NR
-379 NKLISDGDEIFV
+379 LIYDGDEIFINLQV
-391 NWVITGVTLK
+391 TNIFAFNNLGPTGVPISQLTL
-401 DNTGASL
+401 T
-408 TSRTPSDLNII
+408 

-438 NVNPTSAL
+438 NVNPTYAL

-480 RDIYYN
+480 RDVYYN
-486 DNVID
+486 TNVVD
-491 ITNNLDVSK
+491 LTNNLDVSK

-508 ALDFKQL
+508 ALDFKRL

-527 KDYTDKYNYN
+527 KDYTDKYSYN
-537 HGFKRLDIENDFLVE
+537 HGFKRLEVDNDFLVE

-561 PTPLGRPTSDRII
+561 PTPLGKPTSDRII

-582 QNFGGV
+582 QNSVNG

-611 IIKSNGTPPT
+611 IINSNGTPPT
-621 STTYSNYGY
+621 STTYTNYGY

-637 ANPNYDLN
+637 VNPNYDLN
-645 WAVSQEIQYTIGGQT
+645 WATSQEIYYTIGGQT

-687 ECYMYFNN
+687 DCYMYFNN

-723 NSNEPAKCQFLKLKN
+723 NSNEPAHCQFLKLKN
-738 INVPL
+738 VNVPL
-743 ADQVLINGGSE
+743 ADQVLINGGE
-754 TITGERYTPII
+754 QTIAGERYTPII
-765 SQTPNRID
+765 NQTPNRID

-779 NFSIEIK
+779 NYSIEIE

-796 EPKSQFIKVDNNVYL
+796 EPKSQFIKVDSDVYL
-811 PPANASF
+811 PPANASY
-818 DFDNNKSIE
+818 DTDNNKSIE
-827 VKIYNNHSGSI
+827 IKIFNNHTGNMK
-838 RVYTTGDAH
+838 VYTTADTH
-847 HSVSSNSGIVFYS
+847 HSVSSKSGVIFYS
-860 DGTNWYHL
+860 DGTNWYHI

>member
-74 DNSNFYVD
+74 DNANFYVD

-149 HLWTETNVRNSINT
+149 HLWNETNVRNSINT

-170 TALFQLGR
+170 TANFQLGR

-210 ILDKILKTHGYRYE
+210 ILDKILSTHGYRYE
-224 STIQSNNFLNSL
+224 STIQSNNFLNST
-236 DFKRLIIPASGVPR
+236 DFKRLIIPSSGNGLR
-250 LTDAQIIDK
+250 LTSDQIIDK
-259 TFVVDR
+259 TFVVNR

-272 AATTT
+272 ASTNNVFKLMFNNT
-277 ISKLIFN
+277 I
-284 RTKQDTDPVGVAAN
+284 QDTDPVGVAAN
-298 NSSWVVPTGC
+298 HSSWVVPTN
-308 GGVYNFVLKL
+308 GGGTYNFVLKL
-318 FFNIE
+318 N
-323 LNSSVTLPSG
+323 LNAEYTGSPFTFPRYIFITLNVYFVTTSG
-333 WSVNFFV
+333 RV
-340 FVFIQDVNNR
+340 
-350 ILNTNFVSQE
+350 LNPGGTRQE
-360 FNMGSN
+360 FAINAGSYSQDFSLVYQSD
-366 NRTLDLSSIWQTD
+366 NR
-379 NKLISDGDEIFV
+379 LIYDGDEIFV
-391 NWVITGVTLK
+391 NLQVT
-401 DNTGASL
+401 NIFSFSSSL
-408 TSRTPSDLNII
+408 GPVGIPISQLTLT

-438 NVNPTSAL
+438 NVNPTNAL

-508 ALDFKQL
+508 ALDFKQI

-537 HGFKRLDIENDFLVE
+537 HGFKRLDVENDFLVE

-561 PTPLGRPTSDRII
+561 PTPLGKPTSDRII

-601 GGLKYTGKPL
+601 GGLKNTGKPL
-611 IIKSNGTPPT
+611 IINSNGTPPT

-630 AGHVDDP
+630 AGHIDNP

-645 WAVSQEIQYTIGGQT
+645 WATSQEIYYTIGGQT

-738 INVPL
+738 VNVPL

-779 NFSIEIK
+779 NFSIEIQ
-786 SAMGITGYRI
+786 SAIGITDYRI

-838 RVYTTGDAH
+838 RVYTTPDAH

>member
-1 MQKTELKIYADSKYF
+1 MQKTELKIYSDSKYF

-50 IPGTANNNSIFTNI
+50 IPGTANNNSIFSNI

-74 DNSNFYVD
+74 DNANFYVD

-109 INILDEQNI
+109 INIIDEQNI

-149 HLWTETNVRNSINT
+149 HTWNETNVRNSINT

-186 YGFDNNAQQTYN
+186 YGFDNNKQQTYN

-236 DFKRLIIPASGVPR
+236 DFKRLIIPASGNNLR
-250 LTDAQIIDK
+250 LTKLDVSNR

-265 TTDNNLG
+265 TSDNNLG
-272 AATTT
+272 AATNN
-277 ISKLIFN
+277 IVKLIFN
-284 RTKQDTDPVGVAAN
+284 RTVQDTDPAGVAVDH
-298 NSSWVVPTGC
+298 SSWVVPTNR
-308 GGVYNFVLKL
+308 GGTYNFVLKL
-318 FFNIE
+318 FVNVE

-333 WSVNFFV
+333 YNIRFLMNIHIRTTTGRVLPMITSQSVRMLADNRSQDLSFV
-340 FVFIQDVNNR
+340 FQSDN
-350 ILNTNFVSQE
+350 IL
-360 FNMGSN
+360 
-366 NRTLDLSSIWQTD
+366 IY
-379 NKLISDGDEIFV
+379 DGDEIEV
-391 NWVITGVTLK
+391 YWRITNV
-401 DNTGASL
+401 DL
-408 TSRTPSDLNII
+408 TKIFSANIPLLASDLNII
-419 IKTGTEFYD
+419 IKTGTQFYD
-428 IPKPELSEFS
+428 IPKPELSEGS

-473 RLLAIEP
+473 RLLTIEP

-486 DNVID
+486 DNVVD

-537 HGFKRLDIENDFLVE
+537 HGFKRLEVDNDFLVE

-561 PTPLGRPTSDRII
+561 PTPLGKPTTDRII

-601 GGLKYTGKPL
+601 GGLKYTGSPL
-611 IIKSNGTPPT
+611 TINSNGTPQTKT
-621 STTYSNYGY
+621 SYSSYGY

-637 ANPNYDLN
+637 INPNYDLN
-645 WAVSQEIQYTIGGQT
+645 WATSQEIQYTIGGLT

-669 RYWEKYIKE
+669 RYWEKNIKE

-723 NSNEPAKCQFLKLKN
+723 NSNEPARCQFLKLKN

-743 ADQVLINGGSE
+743 ADQVLINGGSQ

-779 NFSIEIK
+779 NFSIEVG
-786 SAMGITGYRI
+786 SAIGITGYRI
-796 EPKSQFIKVDNNVYL
+796 EPKSQFIKVDKDVYL

-818 DFDNNKSIE
+818 DYDNNKSIE
-827 VKIYNNHSGSI
+827 IKIYNNHSGNI
-838 RVYTTGDAH
+838 RVYTAVDSHNVASKTG
-847 HSVSSNSGIVFYS
+847 IIFYS

>member
-74 DNSNFYVD
+74 DNANFYVD

-186 YGFDNNAQQTYN
+186 YGFDNNKQQTYN

-224 STIQSNNFLNSL
+224 STIQSNNFLNST

-250 LTDAQIIDK
+250 LTSEQIIDK

-265 TTDNNLG
+265 TSDNNLG
-272 AATTT
+272 AATNN
-277 ISKLIFN
+277 IVKLMFN
-284 RTKQDTDPVGVAAN
+284 HKVKDTDPVGVAAN
-298 NSSWVVPTGC
+298 HSSWVVPTN
-308 GGVYNFVLKL
+308 GGGTYNFVLKL

-333 WSVNFFV
+333 SSVSFLMNIYIRNTSGRILNPGY
-340 FVFIQDVNNR
+340 IQQGFTMDVNNR
-350 ILNTNFVSQE
+350 SQ
-360 FNMGSN
+360 
-366 NRTLDLSSIWQTD
+366 DLSAVFQSD
-379 NKLISDGDEIFV
+379 NRLIYDGDEIEV
-391 NWVITGVTLK
+391 YWQITNVFISGL
-401 DNTGASL
+401 GISFL
-408 TSRTPSDLNII
+408 SPSDLNII

-438 NVNPTSAL
+438 NINPTNGL

-480 RDIYYN
+480 RDIYYK

-537 HGFKRLDIENDFLVE
+537 HGFKRLDVENDFLVE

-582 QNFGGV
+582 QNSVNG

-621 STTYSNYGY
+621 STTYTSYGY
-630 AGHVDDP
+630 AGHIDDP

-645 WAVSQEIQYTIGGQT
+645 WATSQEIQYTIGGQT

-723 NSNEPAKCQFLKLKN
+723 NSDEPAKCQFLKLKN

-754 TITGERYTPII
+754 TIEGERYTPII

-796 EPKSQFIKVDNNVYL
+796 EPKSQFIKVDNNAYL

-838 RVYTTGDAH
+838 RVYTTPDAH

>member
-1 MQKTELKIYADSKYF
+1 MQKTELKIYADSKYY

-224 STIQSNNFLNSL
+224 STIQSNTFLNST
-236 DFKRLIIPASGVPR
+236 DFKRLIIPASGNDLR
-250 LTDAQIIDK
+250 LTKAEIIDK

-265 TTDNNLG
+265 SSDNNLG
-272 AATTT
+272 ASTNNVF
-277 ISKLIFN
+277 KLMFN
-284 RTKQDTDPVGVAAN
+284 RTVRDTDPAGVAAN
-298 NSSWVVPTGC
+298 HSSWIVPTN
-308 GGVYNFVLKL
+308 GGGTYNFVLKL
-318 FFNIE
+318 N
-323 LNSSVTLPSG
+323 LNAEYTGSPFTFPAYIFITLNVYFVTTSG
-333 WSVNFFV
+333 RV
-340 FVFIQDVNNR
+340 
-350 ILNTNFVSQE
+350 LNPGGTRQE
-360 FNMGSN
+360 FAINAGSYSQDFSLVYQSD
-366 NRTLDLSSIWQTD
+366 NR
-379 NKLISDGDEIFV
+379 LIYDGDEIFV
-391 NWVITGVTLK
+391 NLQVT
-401 DNTGASL
+401 NIFSFSSSL
-408 TSRTPSDLNII
+408 GPGGIPISQLTLT

-438 NVNPTSAL
+438 NVNPTNAL

-486 DNVID
+486 DNVVD

-537 HGFKRLDIENDFLVE
+537 HGFKRLDVENDFLVE

-561 PTPLGRPTSDRII
+561 PTPLAKPTSDRII

-582 QNFGGV
+582 QNSING

-611 IIKSNGTPPT
+611 IINSNGTPPT
-621 STTYSNYGY
+621 STTYTNYGY
-630 AGHVDDP
+630 AGHIDDP

-645 WAVSQEIQYTIGGQT
+645 WATSQEIYYTIGGQT

-743 ADQVLINGGSE
+743 ADQVLINGGSQ

-779 NFSIEIK
+779 NFSIEIQ
-786 SAMGITGYRI
+786 SAMGITNYRI
-796 EPKSQFIKVDNNVYL
+796 EPKSQFIKVNNNVYL

-838 RVYTTGDAH
+838 RVYTTPDTH
-847 HSVSSNSGIVFYS
+847 HSVSSNSGIIFYS

>member
-82 FDPRKK
+82 FDTRKK

-133 DVGDNL
+133 DVGDRL
-139 LSDYDFSEYT
+139 LTDYDFSEYT
-149 HLWTETNVRNSINT
+149 HLWNETNVRNSINT

-170 TALFQLGR
+170 TAAFQYGR

-186 YGFDNNAQQTYN
+186 YGFDNNKQQTYN

-224 STIQSNNFLNSL
+224 STIQSNNFLNST
-236 DFKRLIIPASGVPR
+236 DFKRLIIPASGVPK
-250 LTDAQIIDK
+250 LTSGQIIDK

-272 AATTT
+272 AATNN
-277 ISKLIFN
+277 IVKLIFN
-284 RTKQDTDPVGVAAN
+284 RTKKNTDPVGVAAN
-298 NSSWVVPTGC
+298 HSSWVVPTN
-308 GGVYNFVLKL
+308 GGGTYNFVLKL

-333 WSVNFFV
+333 SSVSFLMNIYIRNTSGRILNPSY
-340 FVFIQDVNNR
+340 IQQGFTMDVNNR
-350 ILNTNFVSQE
+350 SQ
-360 FNMGSN
+360 
-366 NRTLDLSSIWQTD
+366 DLSAVFQSDNRLIYDGEEIEVYWQIT
-379 NKLISDGDEIFV
+379 NVFISGL
-391 NWVITGVTLK
+391 VISFL
-401 DNTGASL
+401 S
-408 TSRTPSDLNII
+408 PSDLNII
-419 IKTGTEFYD
+419 IKTSTEFYD

-438 NVNPTSAL
+438 NVNPTNAL

-486 DNVID
+486 SNVVD

-508 ALDFKQL
+508 ALDFKRL

-537 HGFKRLDIENDFLVE
+537 HGFKRLDVDNDFLVE

-561 PTPLGRPTSDRII
+561 PTPLAKPTTDRII

-582 QNFGGV
+582 QNSVNG

-601 GGLKYTGKPL
+601 GGLKYTGRPL
-611 IIKSNGTPPT
+611 TIRSNGTPPT
-621 STTYSNYGY
+621 NTQYSNYGY

-645 WAVSQEIQYTIGGQT
+645 WATSQEIQYTIGGLT

-669 RYWEKYIKE
+669 RYWEKNIKE

-723 NSNEPAKCQFLKLKN
+723 NSNEPARCQFLKLKN

-743 ADQVLINGGSE
+743 ADQVLINGGSQ
-754 TITGERYTPII
+754 TIIGERYTPII

-773 VINQRE
+773 VINLRE
-779 NFSIEIK
+779 NFSIEVG
-786 SAMGITGYRI
+786 SAIGITGYRI
-796 EPKSQFIKVDNNVYL
+796 EPKSQFIKVDKDVYL

-818 DFDNNKSIE
+818 DYDNNKSIE
-827 VKIYNNHSGSI
+827 IKIYNNHSGNI
-838 RVYTTGDAH
+838 RVYTAVDSHNVASKTG
-847 HSVSSNSGIVFYS
+847 IIFYS
-860 DGTNWYHL
+860 DGVNWYHL

>member
-50 IPGTANNNSIFTNI
+50 IPGTANNNSIFSNI
-64 FDVNHSILNG
+64 FDVNHSILNE
-74 DNSNFYVD
+74 DNANFYVD

-109 INILDEQNI
+109 INIIDEQNI

-139 LSDYDFSEYT
+139 LTDYDFSEYT

-186 YGFDNNAQQTYN
+186 YGFDNNKQQTYN

-265 TTDNNLG
+265 TSDNNLG
-272 AATTT
+272 AATTN
-277 ISKLIFN
+277 IVKLIFN
-284 RTKQDTDPVGVAAN
+284 RTKQNTNPVGVAAN
-298 NSSWVVPTGC
+298 HSSWVVPTG
-308 GGVYNFVLKL
+308 GGGTYNFVLKL

-323 LNSSVTLPSG
+323 LNSSVSLPSG
-333 WSVNFFV
+333 DSVFFIMNIYIRNTSGRV
-340 FVFIQDVNNR
+340 LNPGGTSQLVKMDVNNR
-350 ILNTNFVSQE
+350 SQ
-360 FNMGSN
+360 
-366 NRTLDLSSIWQTD
+366 DLSCVFQTD
-379 NKLISDGDEIFV
+379 NRLIYDGDEIEVYWQIRNVLIFGLA
-391 NWVITGVTLK
+391 ISFL
-401 DNTGASL
+401 S
-408 TSRTPSDLNII
+408 PSDLNII

-438 NVNPTSAL
+438 YINPTSAL

-480 RDIYYN
+480 RDVYYN
-486 DNVID
+486 SNVVD

-508 ALDFKQL
+508 ALDFKRL

-537 HGFKRLDIENDFLVE
+537 HGFKRLEVANDFLVE

-561 PTPLGRPTSDRII
+561 PTPLAKPTTDRII

-582 QNFGGV
+582 QNSVNG

-601 GGLKYTGKPL
+601 GGLKYTGSPL
-611 IIKSNGTPPT
+611 TINSNGTPPT
-621 STTYSNYGY
+621 TSTYSSYGY
-630 AGHVDDP
+630 AGHIDDP

-645 WAVSQEIQYTIGGQT
+645 WATSQEIYYTIGGQT

-669 RYWEKYIKE
+669 RYWEKNIKE

-702 FRNLYKIDRQYYRLY
+702 FRNLYNIDRQYYRLY

-743 ADQVLINGGSE
+743 ADQVLINGGSQ

-779 NFSIEIK
+779 NFSIEIQ
-786 SAMGITGYRI
+786 SAIGITDYRI
-796 EPKSQFIKVDNNVYL
+796 EPKSQFIKVDKDCYL
-811 PPANASF
+811 PPANASY
-818 DFDNNKSIE
+818 DYDNNKSIE
-827 VKIYNNHSGSI
+827 IKIYNNHSGNI
-838 RVYTTGDAH
+838 KVYTTTEF
-847 HSVSSNSGIVFYS
+847 HSVGSKSGIVFYS

>member
-1 MQKTELKIYADSKYF
+1 
-16 NVDLFDNE
+16 
-24 PIELTKSI
+24 
-32 IELTE
+32 
-37 PEQRKSDYTKTIN
+37 
-50 IPGTANNNSIFTNI
+50 
-64 FDVNHSILNG
+64 
-74 DNSNFYVD
+74 
-82 FDPRKK
+82 
-88 ANCILYR
+88 
-95 EGIPQLRGYLQMTS
+95 MTS

-133 DVGDNL
+133 DVGDSL

-170 TALFQLGR
+170 TANFQLGR

-186 YGFDNNAQQTYN
+186 YGFDNNKQQTYN

-236 DFKRLIIPASGVPR
+236 DFKRLIIPASGNDLR
-250 LTDAQIIDK
+250 LTKLDVANR

-265 TTDNNLG
+265 TSDNNLG
-272 AATTT
+272 AATNN
-277 ISKLIFN
+277 IVKLIFN
-284 RTKQDTDPVGVAAN
+284 RTVQDTDPAGVAAN
-298 NSSWVVPTGC
+298 HSSWVVPTNR
-308 GGVYNFVLKL
+308 GGTYNFVLKL
-318 FFNIE
+318 FINVE

-333 WSVNFFV
+333 YNIRFLMNIHIRTTSGRVLPMITSQSINMVADNRSQDLSFV
-340 FVFIQDVNNR
+340 FQSDNILLYDGEEIEVYWR
-350 ILNTNFVSQE
+350 ITNV
-360 FNMGSN
+360 
-366 NRTLDLSSIWQTD
+366 DLI
-379 NKLISDGDEIFV
+379 KIFTT
-391 NWVITGVTLK
+391 NIPLS
-401 DNTGASL
+401 A
-408 TSRTPSDLNII
+408 SDLNII

-428 IPKPELSEFS
+428 IPKPELSEGS

-486 DNVID
+486 DNVVD

-508 ALDFKQL
+508 ALDFKRL

-537 HGFKRLDIENDFLVE
+537 HGFKRLDVDNDFLVE

-561 PTPLGRPTSDRII
+561 PTPLAKPTTDRII

-582 QNFGGV
+582 QNSVNG

-611 IIKSNGTPPT
+611 TIHSNGTPPT
-621 STTYSNYGY
+621 NTQYSNYGY

-645 WAVSQEIQYTIGGQT
+645 WATSQEIYYTIGGQT

-743 ADQVLINGGSE
+743 ADQVLINGGSQ
-754 TITGERYTPII
+754 TIEGERYTPII

-779 NFSIEIK
+779 NFNVEIE

-796 EPKSQFIKVDNNVYL
+796 EPKSQFIKVDDDVYL

-818 DFDNNKSIE
+818 DYDNNKSIE
-827 VKIYNNHSGSI
+827 IKIYNNHSGNI
-838 RVYTTGDAH
+838 RVYTAVDS
-847 HSVSSNSGIVFYS
+847 HSVSRNTGIVFYS

>member
-1 MQKTELKIYADSKYF
+1 
-16 NVDLFDNE
+16 
-24 PIELTKSI
+24 
-32 IELTE
+32 
-37 PEQRKSDYTKTIN
+37 
-50 IPGTANNNSIFTNI
+50 
-64 FDVNHSILNG
+64 
-74 DNSNFYVD
+74 VD

-149 HLWTETNVRNSINT
+149 HTWNETNVRNSINT

-170 TALFQLGR
+170 TAGFQYGR

-210 ILDKILKTHGYRYE
+210 ILDKILSTHGYRYE
-224 STIQSNNFLNSL
+224 STIQSNNFLNST
-236 DFKRLIIPASGVPR
+236 DFKRLIIPSSGNDLR
-250 LTDAQIIDK
+250 LTKLDVSNR

-265 TTDNNLG
+265 TSDNNLG
-272 AATTT
+272 AATNN
-277 ISKLIFN
+277 IVKLIFN
-284 RTKQDTDPVGVAAN
+284 RTVQDTVPTGVAAN
-298 NSSWVVPTGC
+298 HSSWVVPTNR
-308 GGVYNFVLKL
+308 GGTYNFVLKL
-318 FFNIE
+318 FINVE

-333 WSVNFFV
+333 YNIRFLMNIHIRTTTGRVLPMITSQSVRMVADNRSQDLSFV
-340 FVFIQDVNNR
+340 FQSDNILIYDGEEIEVYWR
-350 ILNTNFVSQE
+350 ITNV
-360 FNMGSN
+360 
-366 NRTLDLSSIWQTD
+366 DLT
-379 NKLISDGDEIFV
+379 KIFSA
-391 NWVITGVTLK
+391 NIPLP
-401 DNTGASL
+401 A
-408 TSRTPSDLNII
+408 SDLNII

-428 IPKPELSEFS
+428 IPKPELSEGS
-438 NVNPTSAL
+438 NINPTSAL

-473 RLLAIEP
+473 RLLTIEP

-486 DNVID
+486 DNVVD
-491 ITNNLDVSK
+491 LTNNLDVSK

-537 HGFKRLDIENDFLVE
+537 HGFKRLDVENDFLVE

-561 PTPLGRPTSDRII
+561 PTPLAKPTTDRII

-601 GGLKYTGKPL
+601 GGLKYTGRPL
-611 IIKSNGTPPT
+611 TIRSNGTPPT
-621 STTYSNYGY
+621 NTQYSNYGY
-630 AGHVDDP
+630 AGHIDDP

-645 WAVSQEIQYTIGGQT
+645 WATSQEIYYTIGGQT

-796 EPKSQFIKVDNNVYL
+796 EPKSQFIKVDSDVYL

-827 VKIYNNHSGSI
+827 VKIYNNHNGSI
-838 RVYTTGDAH
+838 RVYTTPDAH

>member
-16 NVDLFDNE
+16 NVDLFNNE

-170 TALFQLGR
+170 TANFQLGR

-224 STIQSNNFLNSL
+224 STIQSNNFLNST
-236 DFKRLIIPASGVPR
+236 DFKRLIIPSSGVPK
-250 LTDAQIIDK
+250 LTSSQVIDK

-272 AATTT
+272 APTNN
-277 ISKLIFN
+277 IVKLIFN
-284 RTKQDTDPVGVAAN
+284 RTKKNTDPVGVAAN
-298 NSSWVVPTGC
+298 HSSWVVPTN
-308 GGVYNFVLKL
+308 GGGTYNFVLKL
-318 FFNIE
+318 FFNIT
-323 LNSSVTLPSG
+323 LDNSVTFNPG
-333 WSVNFFV
+333 EFVNFNMSV
-340 FVFIQDVNNR
+340 YFITTSGRVLNPGGTTQSINMDIYTRSQDLTAIFQSDNR
-350 ILNTNFVSQE
+350 
-360 FNMGSN
+360 
-366 NRTLDLSSIWQTD
+366 
-379 NKLISDGDEIFV
+379 LIYDGDEIEV
-391 NWVITGVTLK
+391 YWQITNLNIR
-401 DNTGASL
+401 NTSIIL
-408 TSRTPSDLNII
+408 IYLPLSFLNII
-419 IKTGTEFYD
+419 VKTGTEFYD

-480 RDIYYN
+480 RDIYYK
-486 DNVID
+486 DNVVD

-537 HGFKRLDIENDFLVE
+537 HGFKRLDVENDFLVE

-561 PTPLGRPTSDRII
+561 PTPLAKPTTDRII

-582 QNFGGV
+582 QNSVNG

-601 GGLKYTGKPL
+601 GGLKYTGSPL
-611 IIKSNGTPPT
+611 VIHSNGTPQTNTP
-621 STTYSNYGY
+621 YSNYGY
-630 AGHVDDP
+630 AGHIDDP
-637 ANPNYDLN
+637 INPNYDLN
-645 WAVSQEIQYTIGGQT
+645 WATSQEIYYTIGGQT

-723 NSNEPAKCQFLKLKN
+723 NSNEPARCQFLKLKN

-743 ADQVLINGGSE
+743 ADQVLINGGSQ

-779 NFSIEIK
+779 NFSIEVG

-796 EPKSQFIKVDNNVYL
+796 EPKSQFIKVDKDVYL

-818 DFDNNKSIE
+818 DYDNNKSIE
-827 VKIYNNHSGSI
+827 IKIYNNHSGSI
-838 RVYTTGDAH
+838 RVYTTPDAH
-847 HSVSSNSGIVFYS
+847 HSVLSNSGIVFYS

>member
-74 DNSNFYVD
+74 DNANFYVD

-139 LSDYDFSEYT
+139 LTDYDFSEYT

-186 YGFDNNAQQTYN
+186 YGFDNNKQQTYN

-224 STIQSNNFLNSL
+224 STIQSNNFLNST
-236 DFKRLIIPASGVPR
+236 DFKRLIIPASGNDLR
-250 LTDAQIIDK
+250 LTKAEIIDR

-265 TTDNNLG
+265 ITDDNIG
-272 AATTT
+272 FATT
-277 ISKLIFN
+277 SAVKLMFDHK
-284 RTKQDTDPVGVAAN
+284 TQDTYPVGVAVD
-298 NSSWVVPTGC
+298 NSSWVVPSGY
-308 GGVYNFVLKL
+308 GSFYNLVLKL
-318 FFNIE
+318 KLIVELKSTISLPADHYIEFKLNIYIE
-323 LNSSVTLPSG
+323 DTSG
-333 WSVNFFV
+333 
-340 FVFIQDVNNR
+340 R
-350 ILNTNFVSQE
+350 ILNPGGTFQIVT
-360 FNMGSN
+360 MGV
-366 NRTLDLSSIWQTD
+366 DLRNQSLSFIFQTD
-379 NKLISDGDEIFV
+379 NRLLYDGEEVLVKWQLTNIY
-391 NWVITGVTLK
+391 IK
-401 DNTGASL
+401 NTYSTQRFAYV
-408 TSRTPSDLNII
+408 PSDLGVII
-419 IKTGTEFYD
+419 LTDTQFYSL
-428 IPKPELSEFS
+428 PKPELSEGS
-438 NVNPTSAL
+438 NINPTKAL

-486 DNVID
+486 SNVVD

-508 ALDFKQL
+508 ALDFKRL

-537 HGFKRLDIENDFLVE
+537 HGFKRLEVANDFLVE

-561 PTPLGRPTSDRII
+561 PTPLAKPTTDRII

-582 QNFGGV
+582 QNSVNG

-601 GGLKYTGKPL
+601 GGLKYTGSPL
-611 IIKSNGTPPT
+611 IIRSNLNTTKTP
-621 STTYSNYGY
+621 YSSYGY

-645 WAVSQEIQYTIGGQT
+645 WATSQEIQYTIGGLT

-669 RYWEKYIKE
+669 RYWEKNIKE

-717 KVETDL
+717 KLETDL
-723 NSNEPAKCQFLKLKN
+723 NSNEPARCQFLKLKN

-743 ADQVLINGGSE
+743 ADQVLINGGSQ

-779 NFSIEIK
+779 NFSIEIE
-786 SAMGITGYRI
+786 SAIGITGYRI
-796 EPKSQFIKVDNNVYL
+796 EPKSQFIKVDKDVYL

-818 DFDNNKSIE
+818 DYDNNKSIE
-827 VKIYNNHSGSI
+827 IKIYNNHSGNI
-838 RVYTTGDAH
+838 RVYTAVDSHNVASKTG
-847 HSVSSNSGIVFYS
+847 IIFYS

>member
-74 DNSNFYVD
+74 DNANFYVD

-133 DVGDNL
+133 DVGDKL

-170 TALFQLGR
+170 TANFQLGR

-210 ILDKILKTHGYRYE
+210 ILDKILKTHGYKYE
-224 STIQSNNFLNSL
+224 STIQSNNFLNST
-236 DFKRLIIPASGVPR
+236 DFKRLIIPASGNDLR
-250 LTDAQIIDK
+250 LTKLDVAK
-259 TFVVDR
+259 RTFVVDR
-265 TTDNNLG
+265 SSNNYLG
-272 AATTT
+272 AATGTAV
-277 ISKLIFN
+277 KLMFN
-284 RTKQDTDPVGVAAN
+284 RTVQDTVPAGVAAN
-298 NSSWVVPTGC
+298 HSSWVVPTG
-308 GGVYNFVLKL
+308 GSGLYKFV
-318 FFNIE
+318 FHFYFNIE
-323 LNSSVTLPSG
+323 TSVSIPVG
-333 WSVNFFV
+333 EN
-340 FVFIQDVNNR
+340 IY
-350 ILNTNFVSQE
+350 
-360 FNMGSN
+360 FNMNAFIETSTGIVLNVGLTSKFVTMLPN
-366 NRTLDLSSIWQTD
+366 QFNADIALDFTSE
-379 NKLISDGDEIFV
+379 NKLVFDGDEVLVKWQLTNAFISDGTPLSASNFNITILQTTQFYNLPSPEISEGF
-391 NWVITGVTLK
+391 
-401 DNTGASL
+401 
-408 TSRTPSDLNII
+408 DL
-419 IKTGTEFYD
+419 D
-428 IPKPELSEFS
+428 
-438 NVNPTSAL
+438 PTKAL

-473 RLLAIEP
+473 RLLTIEP

-486 DNVID
+486 DNIID

-537 HGFKRLDIENDFLVE
+537 HGFKRLDVENDFLVE

-561 PTPLGRPTSDRII
+561 PTPLGKPTSDRII

-582 QNFGGV
+582 QNSVNG

-601 GGLKYTGKPL
+601 GGLKYTGSPL
-611 IIKSNGTPPT
+611 IISSKLNTTKTP
-621 STTYSNYGY
+621 YSNYGY
-630 AGHVDDP
+630 AGHIDDP

-645 WAVSQEIQYTIGGQT
+645 WATSQEIQYTIGGQT

-669 RYWEKYIKE
+669 RYWEKNIKE

-738 INVPL
+738 VNVPL
-743 ADQVLINGGSE
+743 ADQVLINGGSQ
-754 TITGERYTPII
+754 TIEGERYTPII

-779 NFSIEIK
+779 NFSIEVG
-786 SAMGITGYRI
+786 SAMGITDYRI
-796 EPKSQFIKVDNNVYL
+796 EPKSQFIKVDKDVYL
-811 PPANASF
+811 PPANASY
-818 DFDNNKSIE
+818 DYDNNKSIE
-827 VKIYNNHSGSI
+827 IKIFNNHTGNI
-838 RVYTTGDAH
+838 KVYTTVDTH
-847 HSVSSNSGIVFYS
+847 HSVSSKSGIVFYS